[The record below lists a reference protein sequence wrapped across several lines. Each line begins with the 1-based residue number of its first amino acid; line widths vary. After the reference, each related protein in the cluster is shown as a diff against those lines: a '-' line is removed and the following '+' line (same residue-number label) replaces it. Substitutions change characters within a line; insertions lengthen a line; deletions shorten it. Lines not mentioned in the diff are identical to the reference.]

1 MAEGKEALLE
11 RLGRW
16 KYVLL
21 VAAVGLGLLLWPAG
35 QTTVTPSLTQGASPS
50 QSSAEEERLA
60 SLLSAMEGV
69 GRVQVLLS
77 ENGAAVV
84 CQGADSG
91 TARLDITEAIR
102 RYTGLGADRIVI
114 FKMNESW
121 REQS

>member
-1 MAEGKEALLE
+1 ME
-11 RLGRW
+11 RVGSW
-16 KYVLL
+16 KYVLV
-21 VAAVGLGLLLWPAG
+21 VAAVGLGLLLWPSG
-35 QTTVTPSLTQGASPS
+35 PSRGPDTE
-50 QSSAEEERLA
+50 AEATEEARLED
-60 SLLSAMEGV
+60 LLSAMEGV
-69 GRVQVLLS
+69 GRAEVLLS
-77 ENGAAVV
+77 ESGAAVV

>member
-1 MAEGKEALLE
+1 MAERNKVLLE
-11 RLGRW
+11 RLDRW

-21 VAAVGLGLLLWPAG
+21 VAAAGLVLLLWPTGRTDGPA
-35 QTTVTPSLTQGASPS
+35 TLTEGTSFS
-50 QSSAEEERLA
+50 VEEERLA

-69 GRVQVLLS
+69 GRAQVLLS
-77 ENGAAVV
+77 DSGAAVV